1 MREKNQFKK
10 TRLEEKILYG
20 LNLYL
25 RTEMKDPRVKFV
37 SFTKV
42 ELIPDLS
49 VAKIY
54 WDTFDVGTR
63 GDAKKGIDSTKG
75 RLRHHLA
82 ETLNMRVV
90 PELVFSYDASFEA
103 TKHIED
109 LLQNEYKNLPEKD
122 PNES

>member
-10 TRLEEKILYG
+10 DKLEEKILYA

-25 RTEMKDPRVKFV
+25 RTEIKDPRIKFV

-42 ELIPDLS
+42 ELIPDNS
-49 VAKIY
+49 IAKIS

-63 GDAKKGIDSTKG
+63 GDAKAGIESAKG

-82 ETLNMRVV
+82 DAIKMRIV
-90 PELVFSYDASFEA
+90 PALIFKYDASFEA

-109 LLQNEYKNLPEKD
+109 LLQHEYKNLPSKE
-122 PNES
+122 E